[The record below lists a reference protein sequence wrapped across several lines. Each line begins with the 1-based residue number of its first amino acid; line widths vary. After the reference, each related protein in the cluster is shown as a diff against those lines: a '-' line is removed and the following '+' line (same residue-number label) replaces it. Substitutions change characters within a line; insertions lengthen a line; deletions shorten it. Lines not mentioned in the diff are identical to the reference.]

1 MRWWQG
7 AVLVL
12 LSGCSTG
19 HPACAVV
26 ALAGVTPHSVEGE
39 VATRMLAGAGSAR
52 RVCIQVF
59 RHSSYDLMGDPA
71 AEVALAQRVAAED
84 DVIVVVGHVSSAG
97 TLTTAP
103 VYRAQGIAQLVP
115 AGTSRLL
122 APFRPS
128 LMSLVPDDS
137 LEGAA
142 LAAYGDSAFGVRNAL
157 IFYRDDQYGEGLLA
171 GVRAGLAVHG
181 ARIAAAVQV
190 LAGSDVTT
198 LVDAALKGTRP
209 DGAFL
214 LGDYRVVG
222 RAAEALQTRRPKL
235 PLLAGD
241 AAAYPRGLAE
251 EAGGALGA
259 IRILTYNT
267 AGGDPSKMAVY
278 LRTFR
283 AVAGRDPTPDEIV
296 TEDALMVA
304 VEAIQ
309 EAGPDRSAVA
319 SWLASLGGRR
329 PAWWGITGPIQFAH
343 PSAVGFT
350 VRQVR
355 NGALVPAPVTP
366 R

>member
-1 MRWWQG
+1 MRWWRG

-12 LSGCSTG
+12 VSGCSAG
-19 HPACAVV
+19 HPVCAVV
-26 ALAGVTPHSVEGE
+26 ALAGATPHSVEGE

-59 RHSSYDLMGDPA
+59 RHPSYDLMGDPA
-71 AEVALAQRVAAED
+71 AEVALAQRVAAQD

-97 TLTTAP
+97 TLAAAP
-103 VYRAQGIAQLVP
+103 VYQAQGIAELVP

-122 APFRPS
+122 ARFHPS
-128 LMSLVPDDS
+128 LMSLAPDDS
-137 LEGAA
+137 VEGAA
-142 LAAYGDSAFGVRNAL
+142 LAAYGDSAFGVRNVL

-222 RAAEALQTRRPKL
+222 RAAEALHTRRPKL
-235 PLLAGD
+235 PFLAGD

-251 EAGGALGA
+251 EAGGAVGEIRVLTPSASAGDSSLMAAYLG
-259 IRILTYNT
+259 
-267 AGGDPSKMAVY
+267 V
-278 LRTFR
+278 FR
-283 AVAGRDPTPDEIV
+283 GVAGRDPTPDEIL

-304 VEAIQ
+304 VKAIE
-309 EAGPDRSAVA
+309 EAGPDRAAVE

-329 PAWWGITGPIQFAH
+329 PAWRGITGPIQFVH
-343 PSAVGFT
+343 PNAGGFAVS
-350 VRQVR
+350 QVR